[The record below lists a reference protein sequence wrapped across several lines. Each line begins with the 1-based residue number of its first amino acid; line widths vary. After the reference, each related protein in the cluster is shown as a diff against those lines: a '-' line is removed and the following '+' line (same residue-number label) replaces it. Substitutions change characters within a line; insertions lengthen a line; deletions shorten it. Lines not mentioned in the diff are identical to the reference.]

1 MDNTFLLHMVS
12 RLPDQEP
19 LTRQM
24 EAKYRIMQRD
34 ALQNHDTG
42 SWLRGKSFYAARLMY
57 EQVLDEEGREKVP
70 EIMTARLDPE
80 GSVQQITMKRP
91 GGGFRLEFEKGK
103 IYATEYPTP
112 AGELDV
118 AVRTTELAGRFTET
132 KFWARIR
139 YEIWLGEEKQGETL
153 LEILGTPR
161 GSREENFR

>member
-1 MDNTFLLHMVS
+1 MVS

-24 EAKYRIMQRD
+24 EAKYRIMQRE

-91 GGGFRLEFEKGK
+91 SGG
-103 IYATEYPTP
+103 YPTP